1 MIGPQFS
8 NGHRA
13 AGARAVNAQFL
24 TARMQRRVIS
34 TQRPARLDITLVPA
48 QRQFAGVFPIAGS
61 WDRSQWKSSP
71 PVSRRSGWRRYLR
84 TRSAFAGIVGRHDER
99 GAS

>member
-71 PVSRRSGWRRYLR
+71 PFSRRRLEEISAHSVGVRRDR
-84 TRSAFAGIVGRHDER
+84 R
-99 GAS
+99 ASR

>member
-1 MIGPQFS
+1 MIGPQFI
-8 NGHRA
+8 NGRRA
-13 AGARAVNAQFL
+13 AGARALNAQFL
-24 TARMQRRVIS
+24 TVRMQRRVIS

-71 PVSRRSGWRRYLR
+71 PVSRRRLEEISAHSVGVRRDR
-84 TRSAFAGIVGRHDER
+84 R
-99 GAS
+99 ASR